1 MNVTRLTDE
10 SDDIDQT
17 EQTRGDMNGGLLRNR
32 LRLWRVESG
41 LTQDEVAD
49 LSGLSKAYISRMER
63 GEREPRPLTKVKIAR
78 RLGVQVSDLFDVEQ
92 IEDVSV

>member
-1 MNVTRLTDE
+1 M
-10 SDDIDQT
+10 S
-17 EQTRGDMNGGLLRNR
+17 GGLLRNR
-32 LRLWRVESG
+32 LRLWRVASG

-92 IEDVSV
+92 LDEATG

>member
-49 LSGLSKAYISRMER
+49 LSGLSKAYISRIER
-63 GEREPRPLTKVKIAR
+63 GEREPRPLTRVKIAR
-78 RLGVQVSDLFDVEQ
+78 RLGVQVADLFDVEQ
-92 IEDVSV
+92 LDEATG